1 MLLDE
6 LSYEDVWKIVKQTPA
21 ESLKNSNISADALDL
36 AENLE
41 WPAKVQPKRISF
53 DIKPS
58 PIFHQLFLGGDRFGE

>member
-6 LSYEDVWKIVKQTPA
+6 LDYEDVWKIVKQTLA
-21 ESLKNSNISADALDL
+21 ECLKNGNIGADASDL

-41 WPAKVQPKRISF
+41 WSAKVQPKRISF

-58 PIFHQLFLGGDRFGE
+58 PISYQLFLGGDRFGE